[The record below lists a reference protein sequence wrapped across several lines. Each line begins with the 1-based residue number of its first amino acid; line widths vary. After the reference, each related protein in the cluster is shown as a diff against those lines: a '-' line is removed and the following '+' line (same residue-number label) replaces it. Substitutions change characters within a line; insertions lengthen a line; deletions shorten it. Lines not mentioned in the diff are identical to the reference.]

1 MIMQFKMVALVLL
14 GASMLAP
21 GALASEP
28 AAGTVVAIQGEAY
41 IVQLEGETAVSVGSI
56 LDVYRRLPDLRGSAG
71 YRQSANWWNMGSL
84 KVVSIGDDYGI
95 AVLASG
101 PAELPPAGLDESGI
115 PAGVVRLGDKV
126 RTTGEVAERPNQV
139 RVSFARSD
147 LFAVEDYELPEKGEK
162 FLREWLRG
170 LKSMDGPIE
179 VQVHAH
185 LPELGL
191 ALPDADREI
200 SALRD
205 SPFGAAPGTPV
216 TPAEGLYERPSKPVN
231 VPAGREVLVVG
242 AGGVK
247 DTWHYMD
254 PVTLAQRQGARI
266 AGALATRLAVKSTAI
281 RVTVVPR
288 PLMLT
293 ASKTPG
299 YDYSGDQI
307 RILAAAIDWSEPPPK
322 KKKIRKKK
330 LDPLDK
336 PKKRRRLLEQGPTE
350 VSVVGSVD
358 GDTRS

>member
-126 RTTGEVAERPNQV
+126 RTTGAVAERPNQV

-191 ALPDADREI
+191 ADADREI